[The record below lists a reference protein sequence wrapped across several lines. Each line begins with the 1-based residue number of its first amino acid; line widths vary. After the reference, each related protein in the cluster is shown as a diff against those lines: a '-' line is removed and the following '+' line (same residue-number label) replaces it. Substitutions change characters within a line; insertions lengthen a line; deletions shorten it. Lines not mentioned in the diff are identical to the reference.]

1 MAKTTE
7 GFVAKALSGAT
18 AMMDPM
24 SETWEANLPVSAVYI
39 WAHNGKPEFQ
49 EGVPRFGGFAA
60 SAESVIDAVE
70 SNDLTIPANWDSLEL
85 HGREG
90 AYGAYLARSMIVA
103 PIGFRLRW
111 MNGSTGEYQ
120 LTFDRDGGYTRRH
133 VQVLCG
139 LGHIPSETIE
149 QAGYCVLP
157 AKGYQ
162 AGNLMDSLRDFYNA
176 LAPARKAAG
185 ADNGVAQCAFW
196 HSIGTF
202 GEEPDYQQVGSSA
215 KSVITPIKAHP
226 KYMSEEITE
235 TRLKTIF
242 VGRENYEK
250 FGKVA
255 QDAEEWLNAWQM
267 ESSTNGTA
275 PSVDAPIFA
284 DSPVSAEDV
293 VNQLF

>member
-18 AMMDPM
+18 AMVDPM
-24 SETWEANLPVSAVYI
+24 SDTWEANLPVSAVYI

-60 SAESVIDAVE
+60 SAESVIETVE
-70 SNDLTIPANWDSLEL
+70 SKDLTLPDSWDSTEL

-90 AYGAYLARSMIVA
+90 AYGAYLARSVIVA

-139 LGHIPSETIE
+139 LGHIPNETIE
-149 QAGYCVLP
+149 QAGYCVLT

-162 AGNLMDSLRDFYNA
+162 AGNLMDSLRDFNNA
-176 LAPARKAAG
+176 LSPARKAAG

-226 KYMSEEITE
+226 KYLNEDITE
-235 TRLKTIF
+235 ARLKSIF
-242 VGRENYEK
+242 VGREKYDE
-250 FGKVA
+250 FGKIA
-255 QDAEEWLNAWQM
+255 QDAEEWLNAWQNGP
-267 ESSTNGTA
+267 STNGA
-275 PSVDAPIFA
+275 SPLSEAPIFA
-284 DSPVSAEDV
+284 DNPQSAEDI

>member
-18 AMMDPM
+18 VMMDPM
-24 SETWEANLPVSAVYI
+24 AETWEANLPVSAVYI

-49 EGVPRFGGFAA
+49 EGVPRFGGFAS
-60 SAESVIDAVE
+60 SAESVIDTVE
-70 SNDLTIPANWDSLEL
+70 SKDLTIPANWDSIEL

-90 AYGAYLARSMIVA
+90 VYGAYLTRSVIVA

-139 LGHIPSETIE
+139 LGHIPNETIE
-149 QAGYCVLP
+149 KAGYCVLT

-226 KYMSEEITE
+226 KYLSEDITE
-235 TRLKTIF
+235 TRLKSIF
-242 VGRENYEK
+242 VGRERYDE
-250 FGKVA
+250 FGKVS
-255 QDAEEWLNAWQM
+255 QDAEEWLNAWQNGP
-267 ESSTNGTA
+267 STNGA
-275 PSVDAPIFA
+275 SPLSEAPIFA
-284 DSPVSAEDV
+284 DNPQSAEDI

>member
-149 QAGYCVLP
+149 QAGYCVLT

-162 AGNLMDSLRDFYNA
+162 AGRAASPQPSHADGHIVMCGSCNPMQPASRPHDHCGPPA
-176 LAPARKAAG
+176 EPARM
-185 ADNGVAQCAFW
+185 
-196 HSIGTF
+196 H
-202 GEEPDYQQVGSSA
+202 
-215 KSVITPIKAHP
+215 
-226 KYMSEEITE
+226 
-235 TRLKTIF
+235 
-242 VGRENYEK
+242 
-250 FGKVA
+250 
-255 QDAEEWLNAWQM
+255 
-267 ESSTNGTA
+267 
-275 PSVDAPIFA
+275 
-284 DSPVSAEDV
+284 
-293 VNQLF
+293 

>member
-18 AMMDPM
+18 VMMDPM
-24 SETWEANLPVSAVYI
+24 AETWEANLPVSAVYI

-49 EGVPRFGGFAA
+49 EGVPRFGGFAS
-60 SAESVIDAVE
+60 SAESVIDTVE
-70 SNDLTIPANWDSLEL
+70 SKDLTIPANWDSIEL

-90 AYGAYLARSMIVA
+90 VYGAYLTRSVIVA

-139 LGHIPSETIE
+139 LGHIPNETIE
-149 QAGYCVLP
+149 KAGYCVLT

-226 KYMSEEITE
+226 KYLSEDITE
-235 TRLKTIF
+235 ARLKSIF
-242 VGRENYEK
+242 VGRERYDE
-250 FGKVA
+250 FGKVS
-255 QDAEEWLNAWQM
+255 QDAEEWLNAWQNGP
-267 ESSTNGTA
+267 STNGA
-275 PSVDAPIFA
+275 SPLSEAPIFA
-284 DSPVSAEDV
+284 DNPQSAEDI